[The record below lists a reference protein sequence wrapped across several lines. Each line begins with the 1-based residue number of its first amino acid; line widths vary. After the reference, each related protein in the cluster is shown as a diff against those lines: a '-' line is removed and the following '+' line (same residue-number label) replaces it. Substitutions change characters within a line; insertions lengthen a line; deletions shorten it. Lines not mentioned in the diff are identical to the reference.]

1 MHIYRQSFL
10 QLQNVISGKQ
20 RKVVQSATGILRD
33 ESRLRNMVGE
43 TCVGELVPP
52 SCFNVL
58 LFPCRSSWAALL
70 WPSWEILPGLGEQK
84 EASASPPRRASMNH
98 QGLLPKRSNSLLH
111 QCPMNPAAKEA
122 FAVRWC
128 HTAPQLSC
136 LDICS
141 RSSYGIIMADLC
153 SFVFAIS
160 GSYHRLFWRW

>member
-58 LFPCRSSWAALL
+58 LFPCRSS
-70 WPSWEILPGLGEQK
+70 
-84 EASASPPRRASMNH
+84 
-98 QGLLPKRSNSLLH
+98 
-111 QCPMNPAAKEA
+111 
-122 FAVRWC
+122 
-128 HTAPQLSC
+128 
-136 LDICS
+136 
-141 RSSYGIIMADLC
+141 
-153 SFVFAIS
+153 
-160 GSYHRLFWRW
+160 